1 MSIEKTG
8 KTVAEAVAAACREL
22 GCSESELQYAVLQ
35 EPKSGFLGLFGRQD
49 ARIRAAVKQ
58 AEAPAA
64 APVHARKED
73 NNTGTGN
80 SDYTSKR
87 RSNTGTPDMD
97 YTSSRESSLDAAYAD
112 ERADK
117 GTPTETPQGV
127 NIRECPSEDMLLAR
141 AERFLQEVLE
151 AMHLE
156 VGLYRHESVEGT
168 VYELSGER
176 LGLLIGKHGQTL
188 DALQYLANLAANRDH
203 ANGHAHI
210 ILDIEGY
217 RSRREDTL
225 MRLAGHLAEKAC
237 RICQEIHLEPM
248 NRHERKIIH
257 TALQDNRRVS
267 TYSAGEEPRRYVVIV
282 PKRRRRSRY
291 SDEEQGDY

>member
-8 KTVAEAVAAACREL
+8 KTVAEALSAACREL
-22 GCSESELQYAVLQ
+22 GCSEAELQYVVVQ
-35 EPKSGFLGLFGRQD
+35 EPKTGFLGIFGRQD
-49 ARIRAAVKQ
+49 ARIRASVKQ
-58 AEAPAA
+58 TAERAEKREEPAAPA
-64 APVHARKED
+64 PARTERKY
-73 NNTGTGN
+73 TGTA
-80 SDYTSKR
+80 
-87 RSNTGTPDMD
+87 DMD
-97 YTSSRESSLDAAYAD
+97 YASSSDSSLDQAYAREGEGEELYD
-112 ERADK
+112 EM
-117 GTPTETPQGV
+117 PQGV
-127 NIRECPSEDMLLAR
+127 NIKESPSGDVLLER
-141 AERFLQEVLE
+141 AEKFLQDVFA

-156 VGLYRHESVEGT
+156 VELYRHESEEGT

-203 ANGHAHI
+203 ADGHAHI

-237 RICQEIHLEPM
+237 RIGQEIHLEPM

-282 PKRRRRSRY
+282 PKRRKRTRRHE
-291 SDEEQGDY
+291 DFE

>member
-22 GCSESELQYAVLQ
+22 GCSEGQLTYVVIQ
-35 EPKSGFLGLFGRQD
+35 EPRAGFLGIFGRQE
-49 ARIRAAVKQ
+49 ARIRASLLQ
-58 AEAPAA
+58 AAAPAA
-64 APVHARKED
+64 PAPVAASGRDRKERGY
-73 NNTGTGN
+73 TGTADI
-80 SDYTSKR
+80 DYE
-87 RSNTGTPDMD
+87 
-97 YTSSRESSLDAAYAD
+97 SSRESSLDAAYAD
-112 ERADK
+112 DDEKTGDV
-117 GTPTETPQGV
+117 TEAPGLDVRTS
-127 NIRECPSEDMLLAR
+127 PSEDVLLAR
-141 AERFLQEVLE
+141 AEKFLQEVLA

-156 VGLYRHESVEGT
+156 VKLFRHESSEGT

-203 ANGHAHI
+203 ADGHAHI

-225 MRLAGHLAEKAC
+225 VRLAGHLAEKAC
-237 RICQEIHLEPM
+237 RIGQEIHLEPM

-267 TYSAGEEPRRYVVIV
+267 TYSAGDEPRRYVVIV
-282 PKRRRRSRY
+282 PKRRKRSRRY
-291 SDEEQGDY
+291 EDYEEE